1 MRPSRS
7 PRPHHPSQVP
17 LHPSQLV
24 PKSPR
29 IHLRCPPHPFQP
41 LPRSPHPSPCP
52 PPSLPAS
59 PQVPP
64 SLTCWLQD
72 SGSPAAEPGPAF
84 QGAPGLAPP
93 REGRPR
99 PAPAAPRS
107 TPGAPG
113 RLLRG
118 GPGVQGGTHVCTDTY
133 THTCTWLDLVLDVFS
148 TVNDAMILYRRVYM
162 HMCIHTHT
170 CMHTY
175 T

>member
-1 MRPSRS
+1 MLIPSARLVPSPAPTILTGPQVSLSPCPVPRS
-7 PRPHHPSQVP
+7 PNHASQQVPASPPSLPGPSPSLPAGPQVAPHPSQV
-17 LHPSQLV
+17 
-24 PKSPR
+24 
-29 IHLRCPPHPFQP
+29 
-41 LPRSPHPSPCP
+41 P

-118 GPGVQGGTHVCTDTY
+118 GPGVQGGTRVCTDT
-133 THTCTWLDLVLDVFS
+133 HT
-148 TVNDAMILYRRVYM
+148 
-162 HMCIHTHT
+162 HTHT
-170 CMHTY
+170 CMHIHTLD
-175 T
+175 